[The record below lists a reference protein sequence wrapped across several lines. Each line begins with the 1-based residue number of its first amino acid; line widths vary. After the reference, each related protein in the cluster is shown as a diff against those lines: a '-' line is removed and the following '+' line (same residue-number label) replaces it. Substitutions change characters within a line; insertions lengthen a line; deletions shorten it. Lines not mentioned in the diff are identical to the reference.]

1 MTAYMA
7 ALLVGSGVLWWNGGS
22 ISSMWWVLAGVAT
35 GLGWRP
41 SRGEW
46 IATGI
51 LAVGIVAGSRPPG
64 SKRRLRQ
71 RRLALVGFWRAL
83 ALYLTAGL
91 TFWQA
96 VDGALGQE
104 PSVAADVRRLAWDL
118 AYVRRDQETLERF
131 RRANPGPEGE
141 LISTLMVHGYR
152 HGLTP
157 EEALRQAG
165 ELEERLAFE
174 EEMAR
179 RSDPLWLTLLPAVLL
194 LGVLALAAAP
204 LFALLVRNW
213 VF

>member
-7 ALLVGSGVLWWNGGS
+7 ALLVGSGVLRWNGGS
-22 ISSMWWVLAGVAT
+22 IRSMWWVLAGVAT

-41 SRGEW
+41 ARGEW

-51 LAVGIVAGSRPPG
+51 LAVGIWAVSRPPK

-71 RRLALVGFWRAL
+71 RRRALVGFWRAL
-83 ALYLTAGL
+83 SLYLTAGL

-96 VDGALGQE
+96 VDGALDQE

-118 AYVRRDQETLERF
+118 AHVRRDEQTLERF
-131 RRANPGPEGE
+131 RRLNPGPEGE
-141 LISTLMVHGYR
+141 MISTLMLHGYR
-152 HGLTP
+152 HGLTA

-174 EEMAR
+174 EELAR

-194 LGVLALAAAP
+194 LGVLALTAAP
-204 LFALLVRNW
+204 LFSLLVRNW